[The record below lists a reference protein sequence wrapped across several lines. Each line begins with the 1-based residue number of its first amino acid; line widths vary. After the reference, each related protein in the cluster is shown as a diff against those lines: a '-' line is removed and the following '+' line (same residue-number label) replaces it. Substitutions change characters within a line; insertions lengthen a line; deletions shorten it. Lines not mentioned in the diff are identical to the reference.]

1 MTRLKDDEIKN
12 IKNNVSLLR
21 LAESQGH
28 ELKREGNDY
37 VMRCPFHDDKTA
49 SMKITPDKNLFHCF
63 GCGTGGSVI
72 DWVMKTQGVSFK
84 HAVELLKNDD
94 AHGGANV
101 VGGRKPGTT
110 HTLVKESTVRKLALP
125 LSENADH
132 QAALQE
138 VIAFYHE
145 TLKQTVEAQDYLKSR
160 GLDDAELI
168 NHFKLGYANR
178 TLGLHLP
185 FKNRATGAKLRG
197 VLQEIGILRQSG
209 HEHFAGS
216 LIVPVINNNQV
227 LEVYGRKLLGKKLR
241 KGTPQHLYLPNQHEG
256 VFNLDHLVGDEVILC
271 ESLIDALTFWRW
283 GFKSVTT
290 SYGTSGFTDEI
301 LNCLVDR
308 NIKRVLIAYDRD
320 KAGNEAAE
328 KVAKTLNKHGIDAYR
343 VLFPKNMDANEYALK
358 MTPPQKSLGLVIRK
372 AEPMGKVIN
381 QVAHSLADEVVVNE
395 LDAEST
401 PAPTMPKLN
410 IPMEVNENEI
420 TLTLG
425 DRLYRVKGFSSDVVA
440 DSLKINLMAMKGEA
454 FHMDKLD
461 LYASKQRQVFVNQT
475 SVELGVEPDVIK
487 RDLGKVLLQLEALQ
501 QQDTQELET
510 VEQALNDV
518 DREAA
523 LSLLSDPSLLS
534 RILIDFQA
542 AGVVGE
548 ESNKLVGY
556 LACVSRKLNRPLAV
570 MVQSSSAAGKSSLM
584 DAILNLM
591 PENERVQY
599 SAMTGQSLFYMGETN
614 LKHKIL
620 AISEEE
626 GAHNASYALKLLQSE
641 GEVTIASTGKDD
653 NTGDLV
659 TKEYRVEGPVML
671 FMTTTAI
678 DIDEELLNRCLVL
691 SVNESR
697 EQTQAIHA
705 AQRQSRTLQGLENK
719 LKKEQLT
726 TLHRNAQSLLRPL
739 AVINPYADQLTF
751 LDDKTRTRR
760 DHEKYLT
767 LIDSIALLH
776 QYQREIKT
784 VEHNGAAV
792 EYIEVEL
799 SDIEVANRLANEVL
813 GKTLD
818 ELPPQTRKVL
828 MLIADLVKQSCE
840 AQKIEQTDYRFSR
853 RMVRQL
859 CGWSETQ
866 VRVHMQRLVEMEYL
880 LVHRGGRGQSFD
892 YELLY
897 HGEGELGDT
906 FLMGLLDV
914 EKLKNKTMTQ
924 SSRGSSSKLAGSS
937 RPQRGQVAESEKPLK
952 LNGNKAYRESS
963 RISGENAYRAV

>member
-1 MTRLKDDEIKN
+1 MTRLSDNDVNKLKS
-12 IKNNVSLLR
+12 NVSLLR

-37 VMRCPFHDDKTA
+37 VMCCPFHEEKTA
-49 SMKITPDKNLFHCF
+49 SMKITPEKNLFHCF
-63 GCGTGGSVI
+63 GCGAGGSVI
-72 DWVMKTQGVSFK
+72 DWVMKSQGVSFK
-84 HAVELLKNDD
+84 HAVELLKSDTSLAAD
-94 AHGGANV
+94 SV
-101 VGGRKPGTT
+101 VAKQ
-110 HTLVKESTVRKLALP
+110 STVRKLSIP
-125 LSENADH
+125 LSENADN
-132 QAALQE
+132 QSALLD
-138 VIAFYHE
+138 VVAFYHE

-160 GLDDAELI
+160 GLNDVDLI

-185 FKNRATGAKLRG
+185 LKNRATGAKLRG
-197 VLQEIGILRQSG
+197 VLQAVGILRQSG

-216 LIVPVINNNQV
+216 LIVPVVNDGKV
-227 LEVYGRKLLGKKLR
+227 TEVYGRKLLGKRLR

-256 VFNLDHLVGDEVILC
+256 VFNLEGVQGDQVILC

-320 KAGNEAAE
+320 EAGNTAASS
-328 KVAKTLNKHGIDAYR
+328 VAKVLNKNGIDAYR
-343 VLFPKNMDANEYALK
+343 ILFPKNMDANEYALT

-372 AEPMGKVIN
+372 AEPMGKVI
-381 QVAHSLADEVVVNE
+381 HEITSSLAADVAVNE
-395 LDAEST
+395 LDIEST
-401 PAPTMPKLN
+401 PAPILPKVD
-410 IPMEVNENEI
+410 IPMQETDNEI
-420 TLTLG
+420 VFTLG
-425 DRLYRVKGFSSDVVA
+425 DRHYRVKGFDKTLVSDA
-440 DSLKINLMAMKGEA
+440 LKVNLMASKNDEY
-454 FHMDKLD
+454 HMDKLD
-461 LYASKQRQVFVNQT
+461 LYASKQRQVFVNQA
-475 SVELGVEPDVIK
+475 SVELGVEGDVIK

-501 QQDTQELET
+501 QQET
-510 VEQALNDV
+510 EAVDPVEKPLTDD
-518 DREAA
+518 DRELA
-523 LSLLSDPSLLS
+523 LSLLRDDSLLS
-534 RILIDFQA
+534 RILIDFES

-556 LACVSRKLNRPLAV
+556 LACVSRKLARPLAV

-626 GAHNASYALKLLQSE
+626 GASNASYALKLLQSE

-705 AQRQSRTLQGLENK
+705 AQRQSRTLIGLENK

-776 QYQREIKT
+776 QYQRDIKT
-784 VEHNGAAV
+784 VEHNGEVV
-792 EYIEVEL
+792 EYIEVVL
-799 SDIEVANRLANEVL
+799 NDIEVANRLAHEIL
-813 GKTLD
+813 GRTLD
-818 ELPPQTRKVL
+818 ELPPQTRKLLRQIDAMVCAE
-828 MLIADLVKQSCE
+828 IATRGVTK
-840 AQKIEQTDYRFSR
+840 KDYRFSR
-853 RMVRQL
+853 KQIREATGWGNTQL
-859 CGWSETQ
+859 K
-866 VRVHMQRLVEMEYL
+866 VHCHRLEEMEYL
-880 LVHRGGRGQSFD
+880 LVHRGKRGQSFE

-897 HGEGELGDT
+897 EAPKDKGDKQ
-906 FLMGLLDV
+906 LMGLIDV
-914 EKLKNKTMTQ
+914 DKLINQNKQ
-924 SSRGSSSKLAGSS
+924 QDCDANKSVLKQKKSGSS
-937 RPQRGQVAESEKPLK
+937 RPQVGRMSESVKPLK
-952 LNGNKAYRESS
+952 ANTTKAYRQSS
-963 RISGENAYRAV
+963 RVSAENAHRAV

>member
-1 MTRLKDDEIKN
+1 MARLSDDEVSRL
-12 IKNNVSLLR
+12 KNNVSLLR

-28 ELKREGNDY
+28 ELKREGKDY
-37 VMRCPFHDDKTA
+37 VMCCPFHQEKTA
-49 SMKITPDKNLFHCF
+49 SMKITPDKNLFNCF
-63 GCGTGGSVI
+63 GCGAGGSVI

-84 HAVELLKNDD
+84 HAVELLKSDHSSLAD
-94 AHGGANV
+94 QSV
-101 VGGRKPGTT
+101 
-110 HTLVKESTVRKLALP
+110 VKESTVRKLSIP

-132 QAALQE
+132 QSALQE
-138 VIAFYHE
+138 VIAFYHD
-145 TLKQTVEAQDYLKSR
+145 TLKQTTEAQEYLKSR
-160 GLDDAELI
+160 GLNDVELI

-185 FKNRATGAKLRG
+185 MKNRATGAKLRG
-197 VLQEIGILRQSG
+197 VLQEVGILRKSG

-216 LIVPVINNNQV
+216 LVIPVINNNQV
-227 LEVYGRKLLGKKLR
+227 LEIYGRKLLGNKLR

-256 VFNLDHLVGDEVILC
+256 IFNLEGVQGEEVILC

-283 GFKSVTT
+283 GFRSVTC
-290 SYGTSGFTDEI
+290 SYGTSGFTDE
-301 LNCLVDR
+301 LLQCLIER

-320 KAGNEAAE
+320 EAGNTAAD

-343 VLFPKNMDANEYALK
+343 ILFPKNMDANEYALK

-372 AEPMGKVIN
+372 AEPMGKLVN
-381 QVAHSLADEVVVNE
+381 QVTDSLAADVAVNE
-395 LDAEST
+395 LDTEST
-401 PAPTMPKLN
+401 PAPTLPKVE
-410 IPMEVNENEI
+410 IPMQETDNEI
-420 TLTLG
+420 VFTLG
-425 DRLYRVKGFSSDVVA
+425 DRHYRVKGFNKTLASDA
-440 DSLKINLMAMKGEA
+440 LKVNLMASRNEEY
-454 FHMDKLD
+454 HMDKLD
-461 LYASKQRQVFVNQT
+461 LYASKQRQVFVNQA

-487 RDLGKVLLQLEALQ
+487 RDLGKVLLQLESLQ
-501 QQDTQELET
+501 QAEVAELEAIEKPLT
-510 VEQALNDV
+510 DD
-518 DREAA
+518 DREAV

-534 RILIDFQA
+534 RILIDFQS

-705 AQRQSRTLQGLENK
+705 AQRQSRTLAGLQNK
-719 LKKEQLT
+719 LKKEQIT
-726 TLHRNAQSLLRPL
+726 KLHRDAQSLLRPL

-784 VEHNGAAV
+784 VEHNGEMV
-792 EYIEVEL
+792 EYIEVNL
-799 SDIEVANRLANEVL
+799 SDIEVANRLAHEIL
-813 GKTLD
+813 GRTLD
-818 ELPPQTRKVL
+818 ELPPQTRKLLKKIHAMVCK
-828 MLIADLVKQSCE
+828 ACE
-840 AQKIEQTDYRFSR
+840 AGGVTPKDYRFSR
-853 RMVRQL
+853 KQIREVTGWGNTQL
-859 CGWSETQ
+859 K
-866 VRVHMQRLVEMEYL
+866 VHCHRLEDMEYL
-880 LVHRGGRGQSFD
+880 LVHRGRRGQSFE

-897 HGEGELGDT
+897 EAPKEKNDKQ
-906 FLMGLLDV
+906 LMGLIDV
-914 EKLKNKTMTQ
+914 ESLKKQDCDANKSELKQ
-924 SSRGSSSKLAGSS
+924 KESGSS
-937 RPQRGQVAESEKPLK
+937 RPQVGRVSESVKSLKTKPV
-952 LNGNKAYRESS
+952 KAY
-963 RISGENAYRAV
+963 SGSGRVSPENTHRAL